1 LLSGCTFLVQ
11 ARFFSMILVIDPHST
26 SSRHVRTISTAE
38 VSPMVMLSPTGE
50 VATFLDVNQFQPGR
64 TQFACGFFSCAIV
77 KAMSPV
83 GHPPLQT
90 IQEMIAEA
98 EGWYAQDDGSN
109 SIDNSD
115 GMSLQQLYS
124 LLTQIGLPYLATD
137 LEAEMLRAWLR
148 LGYPVI
154 VALAE
159 QSVRDL
165 ALGDI
170 VPYPWHPEGNHILV
184 LTGVTSNGNFLAR
197 DPANVT
203 DLYDPAS
210 LRPGPRAYDAAAM
223 LLVSATVV
231 VPAWLPVP
239 PQGFDPRKKQAALAI
254 PAGWQDDGI
263 TLSAPNGHKVVR
275 GFREYILTHAW
286 HPENVPLQE
295 EAGRAPLEESNSSL
309 GDGTQQVFNWA
320 MLEWTPSRGVF
331 IAWIGR
337 ELLQL
342 RADKDALNRQVSEL
356 EAKIAQLTQAEKPL

>member
-1 LLSGCTFLVQ
+1 
-11 ARFFSMILVIDPHST
+11 
-26 SSRHVRTISTAE
+26 
-38 VSPMVMLSPTGE
+38 MVALSPTGE

-64 TQFACGFFSCAIV
+64 TQFACGFFACAIV
-77 KAMSPV
+77 KAMTPA
-83 GHPPLQT
+83 GHPPMQT
-90 IQEMIAEA
+90 VQQMIAEA

-109 SIDNSD
+109 SIDNTD

-124 LLTQIGLPYLATD
+124 LLAQIGLHYRATD
-137 LEAEMLRAWLR
+137 LDVGMLRAWLR

-165 ALGDI
+165 ALGGA
-170 VPYPWHPEGNHILV
+170 VPYPWHPEGNHIIV
-184 LTGVTSNGNFLAR
+184 LTGVTSGGNFLVR

-210 LRPGPRAYDAAAM
+210 LRPGPRAYDASSM
-223 LLVSATVV
+223 QFVSATVV

-239 PQGFDPRKKQAALAI
+239 PQDFDPRKKQASLAI
-254 PAGWQDDGI
+254 PAGWKDDGL
-263 TLSAPNGHKVVR
+263 TLTAPNGHKVVR
-275 GFREYILTHAW
+275 GFREYILTHPW

-295 EAGRAPLEESNSSL
+295 EAGRTPLEESNPSL
-309 GDGTQQVFNWA
+309 GGGTQQVFNWT

-331 IAWIGR
+331 VAWIGR

-342 RADKDALNRQVSEL
+342 RSDKDALNKQIAEL
-356 EAKIAQLTQAEKPL
+356 EAKIAQWMQAEKPL